1 MKIAFPPVNIA
12 REEES
17 FIVSLAVP
25 GYDKDDFSIS
35 AENGLLSVSAKH
47 DESLEEKTDDYLHH
61 EYRRFSFDRQL
72 ALPADTVEEGI
83 TATYKDGML
92 NIVVPR
98 REDAKDVKPV
108 QVKVE

>member
-25 GYDKDDFSIS
+25 GYDKNDFSIS

-61 EYRRFSFDRQL
+61 GSVAFLLIANWPFPPIRWKKELRRPTKMACSTSLFPAGRTPRMSSPYR
-72 ALPADTVEEGI
+72 
-83 TATYKDGML
+83 
-92 NIVVPR
+92 
-98 REDAKDVKPV
+98 
-108 QVKVE
+108 